1 MEFFDEVKHMT
12 VDKKYE
18 DIVLQV
24 RENLKKNEMDKLLEE
39 FSSLNKLIDSLNEH
53 KELLEEIN
61 KIKENFD
68 FIDKV

>member
-1 MEFFDEVKHMT
+1 MKFFDEEKHMT
-12 VDKKYE
+12 FDKKYE

-24 RENLKKNEMDKLLEE
+24 RENLKKNKIDTLLEE
-39 FSSLNKLIDSLNEH
+39 FSSLNKLIDNLNEPQ
-53 KELLEEIN
+53 ELLEEIN

>member
-1 MEFFDEVKHMT
+1 MT

-24 RENLKKNEMDKLLEE
+24 RENLKKNKIDTLLEE
-39 FSSLNKLIDSLNEH
+39 FSSLNKLIDNMNEH

-68 FIDKV
+68 FIDKFWFT

>member
-1 MEFFDEVKHMT
+1 MKWSIWPL
-12 VDKKYE
+12 KKS
-18 DIVLQV
+18 ILQV
-24 RENLKKNEMDKLLEE
+24 SENLKKNKMDKLLEE

-68 FIDKV
+68 FIDKVWFT

>member
-1 MEFFDEVKHMT
+1 LKFFDEEKHMT

-24 RENLKKNEMDKLLEE
+24 RENLKKNKIDTLLEE
-39 FSSLNKLIDSLNEH
+39 FSSLNKLIDNLNEP
-53 KELLEEIN
+53 KDLLEEIN

>member
-1 MEFFDEVKHMT
+1 MT

-24 RENLKKNEMDKLLEE
+24 RENLKKNKIDTLLEE
-39 FSSLNKLIDSLNEH
+39 FSSLNKLIDNLNEP
-53 KELLEEIN
+53 KDLLEEIN